1 MHPDIKRDID
11 QKVRDGL
18 LSTKDSRLLL
28 KYLAERQIIRG
39 LGPSFLLSEYRCLIP
54 WAELLKF
61 QEATI
66 AIFTRQK
73 RGRSPIGLLELR
85 G

>member
-28 KYLAERQIIRG
+28 KYLAEQKTIRG
-39 LGPSFLLSEYRCLIP
+39 PEPGSLLSDYQCLIL
-54 WAELLKF
+54 WAEHLKF
-61 QEATI
+61 PDVTMD
-66 AIFTRQK
+66 
-73 RGRSPIGLLELR
+73 G
-85 G
+85 